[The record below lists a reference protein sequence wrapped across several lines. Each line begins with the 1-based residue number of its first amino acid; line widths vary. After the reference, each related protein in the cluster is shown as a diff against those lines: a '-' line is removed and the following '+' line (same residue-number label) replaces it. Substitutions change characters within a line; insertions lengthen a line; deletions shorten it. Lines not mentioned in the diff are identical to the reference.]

1 MFWCS
6 NEPSTPTRGWGCKG
20 LCNFCGTWHRD
31 KSCNVSGTIWCA
43 WWRIVLIMLYIL
55 WTKSLCLK
63 FHLAHI
69 SSLIVCEASRCWW
82 IHKPQKI
89 GCSHKFAWVKARDC
103 PAILRWYSLPV
114 LAPIVNDVFATLL
127 PGSIVNDVLVTLLL
141 AFILNAML
149 GTLFG

>member
-1 MFWCS
+1 M
-6 NEPSTPTRGWGCKG
+6 
-20 LCNFCGTWHRD
+20 
-31 KSCNVSGTIWCA
+31 
-43 WWRIVLIMLYIL
+43 
-55 WTKSLCLK
+55 
-63 FHLAHI
+63 
-69 SSLIVCEASRCWW
+69 
-82 IHKPQKI
+82 